1 MRPPRAGAPAVAS
14 AGLMLARRGPRRRH
28 QGVAPWAHS
37 LSRSTRGRWP
47 GVVLPY
53 TAKGRGSAAAGLPD
67 RPAWDR
73 TAKVSRGSDH
83 GILLSAAMPDGVWFI
98 ACELRGG
105 WYYNCMLLG
114 GRLIGR
120 LRAGVWFLS
129 CAIYGWSYHGMLHI
143 DWLIVWSLA
152 DVWFLSGVIHNV
164 AFAFSRQQGRTPHG
178 PR

>member
-1 MRPPRAGAPAVAS
+1 
-14 AGLMLARRGPRRRH
+14 
-28 QGVAPWAHS
+28 
-37 LSRSTRGRWP
+37 
-47 GVVLPY
+47 
-53 TAKGRGSAAAGLPD
+53 
-67 RPAWDR
+67 
-73 TAKVSRGSDH
+73 
-83 GILLSAAMPDGVWFI
+83 MPHDVWFI
-98 ACELRGG
+98 ACEFRGG

-129 CAIYGWSYHGMLHI
+129 CAIHGWSYHGMLHI